1 MLKIAFKSPSGA
13 DASYW
18 RITEFTFTG
27 RLETINIYDE
37 KDPTILLETKQEMR
51 YIAYVTLKG
60 YYDEQTA
67 TNTGNELMTELVTIV
82 SNDKDK
88 WIAQLLKGAG
98 DSYEKQKDIR
108 PFLYQAVKTIDKW
121 KTAVD
126 VIPTAK

>member
-1 MLKIAFKSPSGA
+1 
-13 DASYW
+13 
-18 RITEFTFTG
+18 
-27 RLETINIYDE
+27 
-37 KDPTILLETKQEMR
+37 MR
-51 YIAYVTLKG
+51 YITYVTLKG